1 MAADLRV
8 EVIEIKGHCPVY
20 TVGDSFRIR
29 EGFKLVAEK
38 PLCMH
43 SLASLMPYYVAL
55 SRGISPVGLGLA
67 CEGEEAFFFRVPC
80 VTLREETE
88 WVEMVEAGWNTLV
101 GCDPERIIQGAM
113 EARPGVE
120 SSWPYGNATGGQRG
134 WSVLRA

>member
-1 MAADLRV
+1 MATDLRV

-55 SRGISPVGLGLA
+55 SRGISPVELGLA
-67 CEGEEAFFFRVPC
+67 REGDVTYAQCLDPC
-80 VTLREETE
+80 GR
-88 WVEMVEAGWNTLV
+88 
-101 GCDPERIIQGAM
+101 
-113 EARPGVE
+113 
-120 SSWPYGNATGGQRG
+120 TGGGTVVFAIRSEGAGEQR
-134 WSVLRA
+134 